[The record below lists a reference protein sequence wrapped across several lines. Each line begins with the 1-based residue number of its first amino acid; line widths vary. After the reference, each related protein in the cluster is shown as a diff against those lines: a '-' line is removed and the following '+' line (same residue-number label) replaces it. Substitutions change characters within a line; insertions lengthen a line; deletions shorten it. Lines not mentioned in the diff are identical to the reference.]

1 MLLAANKVCNREKCL
16 TDLLRKKSNLSK
28 EDILILQDLMKNLQH
43 FADLAG
49 ADIFIDVLS
58 KKPEVAIVVA
68 EAKPVTAPS
77 LYLGSVVGEDAI
89 RCNEPAVF
97 KTFETGQPVFNMQ
110 GTSQEGVPI
119 CQTVIPINNPR
130 GQTIAV
136 LIMERDNSYQ
146 VRQEK
151 TMEFLSRT
159 TQKLTDTL
167 LNLAEV
173 GEVLPTLIHDALF
186 IVDVSGKISYANYV
200 AHDLLVKLTRGIN
213 PIGMTVDQLTAKVK
227 ELRLVFNKDPDVEEV
242 NVLGK
247 TVFVRSLPIIE
258 DTEVRGTVYLLRDIT
273 ELRKKEQQLIAKSAV
288 IKEIHHRVKNNL
300 QTIASLMRLQMRRV
314 RNQEAKDAFQE
325 GINRIRCIALVHE
338 IISRETP
345 ESIELRDCINRIGE
359 LIMENM
365 LPPDLQIT
373 FKVLGDNINIPS
385 DQATPTSIVINE
397 IVQNSLKHAFFGKT
411 EGLVTVVVKEFK
423 NKIKLA
429 IRDNGKG
436 FPAEFNKE
444 TSANLGLQITQALV
458 NESLKGKIRMYNHG
472 GAVVEIEFPKWEDN
486 Q

>member
-1 MLLAANKVCNREKCL
+1 MLRLGPSGDQGKILAGLC
-16 TDLLRKKSNLSK
+16 RKKSNLS
-28 EDILILQDLMKNLQH
+28 EDDIIILEKLAGNLQH

-58 KKPEVAIVVA
+58 KNPEIALVVA
-68 EAKPVTAPS
+68 EAKPATASS
-77 LYLGSVVGEDAI
+77 LYQGSVVGQDAI
-89 RCNEPAVF
+89 RCNEPAVLE
-97 KTFETGQPVFNMQ
+97 TFATGKPVSNMQ

-119 CQTVIPINNPR
+119 CQTVIPIQNID
-130 GQTIAV
+130 GHIIAT

-167 LNLAEV
+167 LNLAGV

-186 IVDVSGKISYANYV
+186 IVDLNGRIAYANHA
-200 AHDLLVKLTRGIN
+200 AHDLLVGLTKGIN
-213 PIGMTVDQLTAKVK
+213 PLGITVEQLINRVK
-227 ELRLVFNKDPDVEEV
+227 ELKLVFNKDSDMEEV
-242 NVLGK
+242 QVRGNTVL
-247 TVFVRSLPIIE
+247 VRSLPIIE
-258 DTEVRGTVYLLRDIT
+258 DTEARGTVYLLRDIT
-273 ELRKKEQQLIAKSAV
+273 ELKKKDQQLIAKSTV

-314 RNQEAKDAFQE
+314 RNEEAKEAFQE

-345 ESIELRDCINRIGE
+345 DSIELRDCVERIGA
-359 LIMENM
+359 LLMENM
-365 LPPDLQIT
+365 LPPDQQISLI
-373 FKVLGDNINIPS
+373 VRGDYVTIPS

-397 IVQNSLKHAFFGKT
+397 IVQNSLKHGFVGRTNGEISVMVEDF
-411 EGLVTVVVKEFK
+411 ENSIRLV
-423 NKIKLA
+423 

-436 FPAEFNKE
+436 FSPDFHIES
-444 TSANLGLQITQALV
+444 SANLGLQITQALV
-458 NESLKGKIRMYNHG
+458 TESLKGKITMYNAE
-472 GAVVEIEFPKWEDN
+472 GAVVKIDLPKWEDG